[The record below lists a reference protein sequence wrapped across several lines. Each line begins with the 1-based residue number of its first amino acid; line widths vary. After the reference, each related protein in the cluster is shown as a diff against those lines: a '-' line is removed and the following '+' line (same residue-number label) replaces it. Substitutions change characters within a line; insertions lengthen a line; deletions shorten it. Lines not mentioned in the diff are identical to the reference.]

1 MTARLFSIVGDANVR
16 RNMTGLNIASR
27 ETMKTAQVIDYLGVV
42 PIEQALAEVRAES
55 SVCIVA
61 AVTELLLSSG
71 DCGTIFAS
79 IDPML
84 TSFFTSMTIFCR
96 ARPNVQVRFYFLV
109 VSRKI
114 LPLTV
119 YCVKPSQAN

>member
-61 AVTELLLSSG
+61 AVTELLLSGPSCLNKLQAQG
-71 DCGTIFAS
+71 
-79 IDPML
+79 
-84 TSFFTSMTIFCR
+84 SMSLILR
-96 ARPNVQVRFYFLV
+96 K
-109 VSRKI
+109 SRRRLK
-114 LPLTV
+114 LKL
-119 YCVKPSQAN
+119 